1 MPADN
6 INSVIRRISGY
17 IDTSGATPPRGLNT
31 AVMMGG
37 GVYTQTDTAATSDA
51 DTILGGRISL
61 GMLGIFI
68 LGAVA
73 FYIYTK
79 DIQGGG

>member
-6 INSVIRRISGY
+6 VLSVIRRYSGY
-17 IDTSGATPPRGLNT
+17 VNTAGAEPPRGIQ
-31 AVMMGG
+31 VVPMMGG
-37 GVYTQTDTAATSDA
+37 GVYTQTDQSASQSD
-51 DTILGGRISL
+51 DILSGRISL
-61 GMLGIFI
+61 GMLAAFI

>member
-17 IDTSGATPPRGLNT
+17 VDTANATPPRGLNT

-37 GVYTQTDTAATSDA
+37 GVYTQTDQVSSNQED
-51 DTILGGRISL
+51 IFHGRISL
-61 GMLGIFI
+61 GIIAAFV